1 MCLLGLG
8 LSLPN
13 LASGEPESL
22 AVIVHPSV
30 PVKALSAAD
39 LRSIYR
45 RETTF
50 WPDGQTIRPLSL
62 PPENVLRHQFDLAV
76 MGLDPEGV
84 AKYWVD
90 QRVRGGAA
98 APRSVGT
105 AALIARVVP
114 ALTGA
119 IAYVP
124 ESAVPPGVRVVAMV
138 RGGTVRS
145 AEALRRFVADA
156 TLSVEES
163 P

>member
-1 MCLLGLG
+1 MCAVALSW
-8 LSLPN
+8 SLPN
-13 LASGEPESL
+13 LAAGELESL

-45 RETTF
+45 RETSY
-50 WPDGQTIRPLSL
+50 WPDGQAIRPLALS
-62 PPENVLRHQFDLAV
+62 PENPLRHQFDLAV
-76 MGLDPEGV
+76 LGLDPDAV
-84 AKYWVD
+84 AKYWID
-90 QRVRGGAA
+90 QRVRGGATP
-98 APRSVGT
+98 PRSVST
-105 AALIARVVP
+105 VALIARVTP
-114 ALTGA
+114 ALAGA

-124 ESAVPPGVRVVAMV
+124 ESAIPAGVRVVAMV

-156 TLSVEES
+156 TLSLEGQ